1 MPSARP
7 VARPRVVIVDADRR
21 VRSSLA
27 ELLRVSGAVEVVGDA
42 GDVRAAL
49 EVVERER
56 PDMVLV
62 DPRLPDPE
70 AGTALI
76 NSLARAWPDMRVV
89 LTEWSDTHGHGVA
102 AGAGAGSA
110 HVSKDASPEAF
121 VAAILDACG
130 C

>member
-1 MPSARP
+1 MPSVRP
-7 VARPRVVIVDADRR
+7 VSRPRVVIVDADRR
-21 VRSSLA
+21 VRNSLS
-27 ELLRVSGAVEVVGDA
+27 ELLRVSGQIDVVGGA

-49 EVVERER
+49 ELVERER

-62 DPRLPDPE
+62 DPRLPDLD
-70 AGTALI
+70 AGSALVTGL
-76 NSLARAWPDMRVV
+76 SLAWPDVRVV
-89 LTEWSDTHGHGVA
+89 LTEWTDAQGHGA
-102 AGAGAGSA
+102 LPSAQA

>member
-1 MPSARP
+1 
-7 VARPRVVIVDADRR
+7 VIVDADRR
-21 VRSSLA
+21 VRSSLS
-27 ELLRVSGAVEVVGDA
+27 ELLRVSGQIDVVGDA

-49 EVVERER
+49 ELVERAR

-62 DPRLPDPE
+62 DPRLPDLE
-70 AGTALI
+70 AGSALMS
-76 NSLARAWPDMRVV
+76 SLARAWPDMRVV
-89 LTEWSDTHGHGVA
+89 LTEWTDTQGHGVS
-102 AGAGAGSA
+102 AGASA

>member
-1 MPSARP
+1 MPSVRP
-7 VARPRVVIVDADRR
+7 VSRPRVVIVDADRR
-21 VRSSLA
+21 VRNSLS
-27 ELLRVSGAVEVVGDA
+27 ELLRVSGQIDVVGGA

-49 EVVERER
+49 ELVERER

-62 DPRLPDPE
+62 DPRLPDLD
-70 AGTALI
+70 AGSALVTGL
-76 NSLARAWPDMRVV
+76 SRAWPDVRVV
-89 LTEWSDTHGHGVA
+89 LTEWTDAQGHGALPSVQ
-102 AGAGAGSA
+102 A